1 MVLAGSR
8 RRKASSRN
16 ASSRKTHRVR
26 SSRGGR
32 RSRIR
37 RGGSVPPRMVIKGIF
52 KNQPRHIAK

>member
-37 RGGSVPPRMVIKGIF
+37 RGGWAQMHSDGTTTYGNKRYF
-52 KNQPRHIAK
+52 